1 MIDLDRHL
9 DLGSRQLKAVVA
21 TAPTPAFTTP
31 QAARKLR
38 AGLVAAAITFAV
50 ILPVAGLLGPDDPG
64 VTGAESTPSVSPS
77 TDFEVTVGEF
87 TRSEAVDGFS
97 DPRDFVMSA
106 APTSFGMVAVGHHT
120 ELDSRP
126 KAWIAPDDGIW
137 SAIDLSLVDLTGVEL
152 FLDVKEMDGQP
163 AILALDI
170 LEYNGDPSSRR
181 LMLYKSADLTSWTTE
196 ELTGI
201 EAFALG
207 FTNVTGITVGDAYSL
222 QSVTRFGTEIVAIGV
237 PAGADAHTVI
247 RTVDGGHTWTPILA
261 QVVAGLPPEALQSVA
276 ASANG
281 VVAAGMERVI
291 AQGEEDAGTAS
302 GVDEV
307 SRAIIVWSPDG
318 TNWERAA
325 IDLGDAAES
334 RMVDVISIDGGFLAR
349 GSLSDTAGNTLWA
362 LWASDTGAS
371 WERVSIPE
379 IEGSYGHLDFNGGIL
394 THFATSSL
402 QPNSDRTGAIE
413 IWQGTIRVSD
423 RPQS

>member
-9 DLGSRQLKAVVA
+9 DLGSRQLKAHVA
-21 TAPTPAFTTP
+21 AFPTPTFREPKPAS
-31 QAARKLR
+31 RLR
-38 AGLVAAAITFAV
+38 AGLAAAAVTVAV
-50 ILPVAGLLGPDDPG
+50 ILPVAGFLGSGQPAT
-64 VTGAESTPSVSPS
+64 TGTEATQPTPVG
-77 TDFEVTVGEF
+77 TDFEVIVGDF
-87 TRSEAVDGFS
+87 TKTPAVEGFS

-106 APTSFGMVAVGHHT
+106 ATTSFGMVAVGHHT
-120 ELDSRP
+120 ELDSQP
-126 KAWIAPDDGIW
+126 KAWIALDDGTW
-137 SAIDLSLVDLTGVEL
+137 SAIDLSLVDLAGVEL
-152 FLDVKEMDGQP
+152 FLDVVEVDGQV

-170 LEYNGDPSSRR
+170 LEYDGDPSSRR
-181 LMLYKSADLTSWTTE
+181 LMLYKTADLTSWTTE

-207 FTNVTGITVGDAYSL
+207 FTNVTGITIGDAYSL
-222 QSVTRFGTEIVAIGV
+222 QSVTRFGTEMVSIGV
-237 PAGADAHTVI
+237 PAGADANTVI
-247 RTVDGGHTWTPILA
+247 RTVDGGHTWAPILA
-261 QVVAGLPPEALQSVA
+261 LVVAGLPDEALESIA
-276 ASANG
+276 ASATG
-281 VVAAGMERVI
+281 VVAVGMERVI
-291 AQGEEDAGTAS
+291 AQTEEDAGNAS

-318 TNWERAA
+318 TTWERAA

-362 LWASDTGAS
+362 LWASNTGAS

-379 IEGSYGHLDFNGGIL
+379 LEGSYGHLDFNGGIL
-394 THFATSSL
+394 THFATPSL